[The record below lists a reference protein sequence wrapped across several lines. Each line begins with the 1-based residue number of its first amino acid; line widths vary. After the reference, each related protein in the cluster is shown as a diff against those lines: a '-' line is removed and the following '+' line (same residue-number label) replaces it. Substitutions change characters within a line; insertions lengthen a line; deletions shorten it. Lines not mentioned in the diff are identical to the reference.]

1 MHTLH
6 IIYIYIY
13 IYIYFFYELS
23 YKFAFLLTGSTRLST
38 GVDAPPRYYHMA
50 SLNYGSMKTRDV
62 VQIAN
67 VIREISFFMSISP
80 MSIER

>member
-6 IIYIYIY
+6 IILYIYIY
-13 IYIYFFYELS
+13 IFYELS

-67 VIREISFFMSISP
+67 VIKKISFFMSISP